1 MTITIDEIRQALD
14 NLPAEIGISGK
25 IACDTL
31 ANNASNVPCAI
42 YLGWNLQIAR
52 LCDRTWGAFNNTLL
66 RHIRK
71 LELDGTDIAPILAA
85 AQLEDHHWKW
95 LDKSLHYKGDAYT
108 WFFLIAEKYPQA
120 ACMIHHPKASVTG
133 QGNVFYIEYIAVA
146 PWNRVNVLSD
156 RVFKGVGPKL
166 LSYVANYAQDVL
178 KLKPGFSLHSLP
190 KAADFY
196 ETKLKMT
203 PFPKYD
209 KDGLKFFEWIQEKV
223 ALETPS

>member
-14 NLPAEIGISGK
+14 KLPADISLGGK
-25 IACDTL
+25 IASDLL
-31 ANNASNVPCAI
+31 ANSAGEVPCDI
-42 YLGWNLQIAR
+42 HLGWDLQISR
-52 LCDRTWGAFNNTLL
+52 LCDRTWGAFNNTLM

-71 LELDGTDIAPILAA
+71 LEVSGTDIAPILAA

-95 LDKSLHYKGDAYT
+95 LDKALHYKGDAYK
-108 WFFLIAEKYPQA
+108 WFFLVAEKYPQA
-120 ACMIHHPKASVTG
+120 ACMIYHPRASVASE
-133 QGNVFYIEYIAVA
+133 GNVFYIEYLAVA
-146 PWNRVNVLSD
+146 PWNRENALSE

-166 LSYVANYAQDVL
+166 LSYVVNYAQDVL

-196 ETKLKMT
+196 EKKLKMT

-209 KDGLKFFEWIQEKV
+209 KDGMKFFEWIAPKI
-223 ALETPS
+223 ALEAAS